1 VKPRAF
7 ATPADFRAWLERH
20 GSTETELMMRL
31 YKTHALAK
39 GIGYRAA
46 LDEALCFGWID
57 GVRRALDADSFVQR
71 FSPRKKK
78 SVWSA
83 VNIKRATELEA
94 EGRMTA
100 PGLAAFRVRQEGP
113 APYSFESRSLTLA
126 PAFLETLRK
135 NRKAWEHYQSLAPG
149 YRRTATFWVM
159 TAKREDTRARR
170 FQVLLDACVQG
181 RPIGLLERK
190 PEARAK
196 KRGPRG
202 SSS

>member
-1 VKPRAF
+1 
-7 ATPADFRAWLERH
+7 
-20 GSTETELMMRL
+20 M
-31 YKTHALAK
+31 
-39 GIGYRAA
+39 
-46 LDEALCFGWID
+46 
-57 GVRRALDADSFVQR
+57 RRALDADSFVQR

-83 VNIKRATELEA
+83 VNIKRATELEG

-100 PGLAAFRVRQEGP
+100 PGLAAFRARQEGP

-135 NRKAWEHYQSLAPG
+135 NRKAWEHYESLAPG

-159 TAKREDTRARR
+159 AAKREETRARR
-170 FQVLLDACVQG
+170 FQVLLDACARG

-190 PEARAK
+190 PEARAT

-202 SSS
+202 SSSQG

>member
-7 ATPADFRAWLERH
+7 ATTAEFRAWLKEH
-20 GSTETELMMRL
+20 HAAGTELLMRL
-31 YKTHALAK
+31 YKTHARAK
-39 GIGYRAA
+39 GIGYREA

-100 PGLAAFRVRQEGP
+100 PGLAAFRARQEGP
-113 APYSFESRSLTLA
+113 APYSFESAPLALA
-126 PAFLETLRK
+126 PAFLKALRASA
-135 NRKAWEHYQSLAPG
+135 RAWTHYAGRPPG
-149 YRRTATFWVM
+149 YQRIAVFWVM
-159 TAKREDTRARR
+159 SAKQEVTRARR
-170 FQVLLDACVQG
+170 FQVLLEACARGVPIPLLDR
-181 RPIGLLERK
+181 RPEGA
-190 PEARAK
+190 PK
-196 KRGPRG
+196 KREPRGPR
-202 SSS
+202 S